1 MELCI
6 GGQSAL
12 SLVSVMVDSL
22 TVTLHERYDHA
33 YEQGADTDFVKWLD
47 YKFGCRS
54 FWKGMMSTF
63 TDSVCA
69 APRVNILEAV
79 RNTYERIYRNKE
91 FADVV
96 LVGKVNAPSDDPVEF
111 RAHALVLKSASVVFG
126 AMLGGWI
133 TSSVVV
139 AFGRE

>member
-1 MELCI
+1 
-6 GGQSAL
+6 
-12 SLVSVMVDSL
+12 
-22 TVTLHERYDHA
+22 
-33 YEQGADTDFVKWLD
+33 
-47 YKFGCRS
+47 
-54 FWKGMMSTF
+54 MSTF

-96 LVGKVNAPSDDPVEF
+96 LVRNVNAPSDDPVEF

-126 AMLGGWI
+126 AMLGSNTWSEGQGRRIDTKDSPAALDNFLSLVYTGCEPTTACTLPVQMEDAVGGSRTAYWRAI
-133 TSSVVV
+133 SSFSCV
-139 AFGRE
+139 